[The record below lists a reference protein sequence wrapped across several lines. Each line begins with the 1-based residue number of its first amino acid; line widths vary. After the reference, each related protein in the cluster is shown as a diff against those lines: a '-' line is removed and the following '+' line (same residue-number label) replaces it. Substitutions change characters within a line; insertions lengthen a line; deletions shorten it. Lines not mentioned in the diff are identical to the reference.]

1 MLSAKGLMINKF
13 LIMRYLIRAVKYFFA
28 FCVLYVGVVWL
39 SILTQKGMDISVWDS
54 ISATM
59 ATERGRMLALAVVAL
74 SAAYPFFGFVKRSV
88 KWSMATDADRLVE
101 IFAAAGFALKEQSEG
116 KMVFKANNILDR
128 LVMLFEDE
136 VRVRQCGDKIE
147 VSGLRRIAARMALD
161 AERYI
166 TNKRRAGIE

>member
-1 MLSAKGLMINKF
+1 
-13 LIMRYLIRAVKYFFA
+13 MRYLIRAVKYFFA

-74 SAAYPFFGFVKRSV
+74 SAAYPFFGFIKRSV
-88 KWSMATDADRLVE
+88 KWDMATDADRLVE
-101 IFAAAGFALKEQSEG
+101 IFAAAGFALKLKSEG
-116 KMVFKANNILDR
+116 KMIFKANNILDR

-136 VRVRQCGDKIE
+136 IVVEQQGEQITLDGI
-147 VSGLRRIAARMALD
+147 RRGVAKVIYRL
-161 AERYI
+161 
-166 TNKRRAGIE
+166 N

>member
-13 LIMRYLIRAVKYFFA
+13 LIMRYLIRAVKYFLA

-39 SILTQKGMDISVWDS
+39 SILTQKGMDVSVWDS

-88 KWSMATDADRLVE
+88 KWDMATDADRLVE

-116 KMVFKANNILDR
+116 KMIFKANNILDR

-136 VRVRQCGDKIE
+136 IVVEQQGEHITL
-147 VSGLRRIAARMALD
+147 SGIRRGVAKVIYRL
-161 AERYI
+161 
-166 TNKRRAGIE
+166 N

>member
-88 KWSMATDADRLVE
+88 KWNMATEADRLVE
-101 IFAAAGFALKEQSEG
+101 IFAAAGFALKEQGEG

-136 VRVRQCGDKIE
+136 IVVEQQGEQITL
-147 VSGLRRIAARMALD
+147 SGIRRGVAKVIYRL
-161 AERYI
+161 
-166 TNKRRAGIE
+166 N

>member
-88 KWSMATDADRLVE
+88 KWDMATDADRLVE
-101 IFAAAGFALKEQSEG
+101 IFAAAGFALKEQGEG

-136 VRVRQCGDKIE
+136 IVVEQQGEQIIL
-147 VSGLRRIAARMALD
+147 SGIRRGVAKVIYRL
-161 AERYI
+161 
-166 TNKRRAGIE
+166 N

>member
-1 MLSAKGLMINKF
+1 
-13 LIMRYLIRAVKYFFA
+13 MRYLIRAVKYFFA

-74 SAAYPFFGFVKRSV
+74 SAAYPFFGFIKRSV
-88 KWSMATDADRLVE
+88 KWNMTTDADRLVE
-101 IFAAAGFALKEQSEG
+101 IFAVAGFALKEQSEG

-136 VRVRQCGDKIE
+136 IVVEQQGEQITLDGI
-147 VSGLRRIAARMALD
+147 RRGVAKVIYRL
-161 AERYI
+161 
-166 TNKRRAGIE
+166 N

>member
-39 SILTQKGMDISVWDS
+39 SILTQKGMDVSVWDS

-74 SAAYPFFGFVKRSV
+74 SAAYPFFGFIKRSV
-88 KWSMATDADRLVE
+88 KWDMATEADRLVE
-101 IFAAAGFALKEQSEG
+101 IFAAAGFALKEQGED
-116 KMVFKANNILDR
+116 KMIFKANNILDR

-136 VRVRQCGDKIE
+136 IVVEQQGEQITLDGI
-147 VSGLRRIAARMALD
+147 RRGVAKVIYRL
-161 AERYI
+161 
-166 TNKRRAGIE
+166 N

>member
-1 MLSAKGLMINKF
+1 
-13 LIMRYLIRAVKYFFA
+13 MRYLIRAVKYFFA

-88 KWSMATDADRLVE
+88 KWDMASEADRLVE
-101 IFAAAGFALKEQSEG
+101 IFAAAGFALKEQGEG

-136 VRVRQCGDKIE
+136 IVVEQQGEQITLDGI
-147 VSGLRRIAARMALD
+147 RRGVAKVIYRL
-161 AERYI
+161 
-166 TNKRRAGIE
+166 N

>member
-1 MLSAKGLMINKF
+1 
-13 LIMRYLIRAVKYFFA
+13 MRYLIRAVKYFFA

-39 SILTQKGMDISVWDS
+39 SILTQKGMDVSVWDS

-74 SAAYPFFGFVKRSV
+74 SAAYPFFGFIKRSV
-88 KWSMATDADRLVE
+88 KWDMTTDADRLVE
-101 IFAAAGFALKEQSEG
+101 IFAAVGFALKEQGEG

-136 VRVRQCGDKIE
+136 IVVEQQGEQITL
-147 VSGLRRIAARMALD
+147 SGIRRGVAKVIYRL
-161 AERYI
+161 
-166 TNKRRAGIE
+166 N

>member
-39 SILTQKGMDISVWDS
+39 SILTQRGMDISVWDS

-59 ATERGRMLALAVVAL
+59 ATERGRMLALAVLAL

-88 KWSMATDADRLVE
+88 KWDMATDADRLVE
-101 IFAAAGFALKEQSEG
+101 IFAAAGFALKEQGEG
-116 KMVFKANNILDR
+116 KMIFKANNILDR

-136 VRVRQCGDKIE
+136 IVVEQQGEQITLDGI
-147 VSGLRRIAARMALD
+147 RRGVAKVIYRL
-161 AERYI
+161 
-166 TNKRRAGIE
+166 N

>member
-88 KWSMATDADRLVE
+88 KWDMATEADRLVE
-101 IFAAAGFALKEQSEG
+101 IFAAAGFAIKEQGEG

-136 VRVRQCGDKIE
+136 IVVEQQGEQITLDGI
-147 VSGLRRIAARMALD
+147 RRGVAKVIYRL
-161 AERYI
+161 
-166 TNKRRAGIE
+166 N

>member
-1 MLSAKGLMINKF
+1 MDNKF

-39 SILTQKGMDISVWDS
+39 SILTQKGMDVSVWDS

-88 KWSMATDADRLVE
+88 KWDMATDADRLVE
-101 IFAAAGFALKEQSEG
+101 IFAAAGFALKEQGEG

-136 VRVRQCGDKIE
+136 IVVEQQGEQITLDGI
-147 VSGLRRIAARMALD
+147 RRGVAKVIYRL
-161 AERYI
+161 
-166 TNKRRAGIE
+166 N

>member
-1 MLSAKGLMINKF
+1 MINKF

-88 KWSMATDADRLVE
+88 KWDMATDADRLVE
-101 IFAAAGFALKEQSEG
+101 IFAAAGFALKEHGEG

-136 VRVRQCGDKIE
+136 IVVEQQGEQITL
-147 VSGLRRIAARMALD
+147 SGIRRGVAKVIYRL
-161 AERYI
+161 
-166 TNKRRAGIE
+166 N

>member
-59 ATERGRMLALAVVAL
+59 ATERGRMLALAVVVL
-74 SAAYPFFGFVKRSV
+74 SAAYPFFGFIKRSV
-88 KWSMATDADRLVE
+88 KWNMATDADRLVE
-101 IFAAAGFALKEQSEG
+101 IFAAAGFALKLKSEG

-136 VRVRQCGDKIE
+136 IVVEQQGEQITL
-147 VSGLRRIAARMALD
+147 SGIRRGVAKVIYRL
-161 AERYI
+161 
-166 TNKRRAGIE
+166 N

>member
-1 MLSAKGLMINKF
+1 MINKF

-88 KWSMATDADRLVE
+88 EWDMASEADRLVE
-101 IFAAAGFALKEQSEG
+101 IFAAAGFALKEQGEG

-136 VRVRQCGDKIE
+136 IVVEQQGEQITL
-147 VSGLRRIAARMALD
+147 SGIRRGVAKVIYRL
-161 AERYI
+161 
-166 TNKRRAGIE
+166 N

>member
-1 MLSAKGLMINKF
+1 MLFVKGLMINKF

-39 SILTQKGMDISVWDS
+39 SILTQKGMDISVWNS

-88 KWSMATDADRLVE
+88 KWDMATNADRLVE
-101 IFAAAGFALKEQSEG
+101 LFAAAGFALKEQREG
-116 KMVFKANNILDR
+116 KMIFKANNILDR

-136 VRVRQCGDKIE
+136 IVVEQEGEQITLDGI
-147 VSGLRRIAARMALD
+147 RRGVAKVIYRL
-161 AERYI
+161 
-166 TNKRRAGIE
+166 N

>member
-1 MLSAKGLMINKF
+1 MLLERDIIDNKF
-13 LIMRYLIRAVKYFFA
+13 LIMRYLIRVVKYFFA

-39 SILTQKGMDISVWDS
+39 SILTQKSMDISVWDS

-88 KWSMATDADRLVE
+88 KWNMTTDVDRLVE
-101 IFAAAGFALKEQSEG
+101 IFAAAGFALKEQGEG

-136 VRVRQCGDKIE
+136 IVVEQQGEQITLDGI
-147 VSGLRRIAARMALD
+147 RRGVAKVIYRL
-161 AERYI
+161 
-166 TNKRRAGIE
+166 N

>member
-39 SILTQKGMDISVWDS
+39 SILTQNGMDISVWDS

-88 KWSMATDADRLVE
+88 KWNMATDADRLVE
-101 IFAAAGFALKEQSEG
+101 IFAAAGFALKEQGEG

-136 VRVRQCGDKIE
+136 IVVEQQGEQITLDGI
-147 VSGLRRIAARMALD
+147 RRGVAKVIYRL
-161 AERYI
+161 
-166 TNKRRAGIE
+166 N

>member
-39 SILTQKGMDISVWDS
+39 SILTQKGMDVSVWNS

-88 KWSMATDADRLVE
+88 KWNMATNADRLVE
-101 IFAAAGFALKEQSEG
+101 IFAAAGFALKEQGEG
-116 KMVFKANNILDR
+116 KMIFKANNILDR

-136 VRVRQCGDKIE
+136 IVVEQQGEQITL
-147 VSGLRRIAARMALD
+147 SGIRRGVAKVIYRL
-161 AERYI
+161 
-166 TNKRRAGIE
+166 N

>member
-88 KWSMATDADRLVE
+88 KWDMASEADRLVE
-101 IFAAAGFALKEQSEG
+101 IFAAAGFALKQQGEG

-136 VRVRQCGDKIE
+136 IVVEQQGEQITL
-147 VSGLRRIAARMALD
+147 SGIRRGVAKVIYRL
-161 AERYI
+161 
-166 TNKRRAGIE
+166 N

>member
-1 MLSAKGLMINKF
+1 
-13 LIMRYLIRAVKYFFA
+13 MRYLIRAVKYFFA

-88 KWSMATDADRLVE
+88 KWNMATDADRLVE

-136 VRVRQCGDKIE
+136 IVVEQQGEQITLDGI
-147 VSGLRRIAARMALD
+147 RRGVAKVIYRL
-161 AERYI
+161 
-166 TNKRRAGIE
+166 N

>member
-1 MLSAKGLMINKF
+1 MDNKF

-39 SILTQKGMDISVWDS
+39 SILTQKSMDISVWDS

-88 KWSMATDADRLVE
+88 KWDMATDADRLVE
-101 IFAAAGFALKEQSEG
+101 IFAAAGFALKEQGEG

-136 VRVRQCGDKIE
+136 IVVEQQGEQITLDGI
-147 VSGLRRIAARMALD
+147 RRGVAKVIYRL
-161 AERYI
+161 
-166 TNKRRAGIE
+166 N

>member
-1 MLSAKGLMINKF
+1 
-13 LIMRYLIRAVKYFFA
+13 MRYLIRAVKYFFA

-74 SAAYPFFGFVKRSV
+74 SAAYPFFGFIKRSV
-88 KWSMATDADRLVE
+88 KWDMATDADRLVE
-101 IFAAAGFALKEQSEG
+101 IFAAAGFALKEQGEG
-116 KMVFKANNILDR
+116 KMIFKANNILDR

-136 VRVRQCGDKIE
+136 IVVEQQGEQITLDGI
-147 VSGLRRIAARMALD
+147 RRGVAKVIYRL
-161 AERYI
+161 
-166 TNKRRAGIE
+166 N

>member
-1 MLSAKGLMINKF
+1 
-13 LIMRYLIRAVKYFFA
+13 MRYLIRAVKYFFA

-88 KWSMATDADRLVE
+88 KWDMATDADRLVE

-116 KMVFKANNILDR
+116 KMIFKANNILDR

-136 VRVRQCGDKIE
+136 IVVEQQGEQITL
-147 VSGLRRIAARMALD
+147 SGIRRGVAKVIYRL
-161 AERYI
+161 
-166 TNKRRAGIE
+166 N

>member
-88 KWSMATDADRLVE
+88 KWDMATDADRLVE
-101 IFAAAGFALKEQSEG
+101 IFAAAGFALKLKGEG

-136 VRVRQCGDKIE
+136 IVVEQQGEQITLDGI
-147 VSGLRRIAARMALD
+147 RRGVANVIYRL
-161 AERYI
+161 Y
-166 TNKRRAGIE
+166 

>member
-1 MLSAKGLMINKF
+1 
-13 LIMRYLIRAVKYFFA
+13 IMRYLIRAVKYFFA

-39 SILTQKGMDISVWDS
+39 SILTQKSMDISVWDS

-88 KWSMATDADRLVE
+88 KWNMTTDADRLVE
-101 IFAAAGFALKEQSEG
+101 IFAAAGFALKEQGEG

-136 VRVRQCGDKIE
+136 IVVEQQGEQITLDGI
-147 VSGLRRIAARMALD
+147 RRGVAKVIYRL
-161 AERYI
+161 
-166 TNKRRAGIE
+166 N

>member
-1 MLSAKGLMINKF
+1 
-13 LIMRYLIRAVKYFFA
+13 MRYLIRAVKYFFA

-59 ATERGRMLALAVVAL
+59 ATERGRMLALAVMAL

-88 KWSMATDADRLVE
+88 KWNMATDADRLVE
-101 IFAAAGFALKEQSEG
+101 IFAAAGFALKEQGEG

-136 VRVRQCGDKIE
+136 IVVEQQGEQITLDGI
-147 VSGLRRIAARMALD
+147 RRGVAKVIYRL
-161 AERYI
+161 
-166 TNKRRAGIE
+166 N

>member
-1 MLSAKGLMINKF
+1 MDNKF

-39 SILTQKGMDISVWDS
+39 SILTQKGMDVSVWDS

-88 KWSMATDADRLVE
+88 KWNMATDADRLVE
-101 IFAAAGFALKEQSEG
+101 IFAAAGFALKEQGEG

-136 VRVRQCGDKIE
+136 IVVEQQGEQITLDGI
-147 VSGLRRIAARMALD
+147 RRGVAKVIYRL
-161 AERYI
+161 
-166 TNKRRAGIE
+166 N

>member
-39 SILTQKGMDISVWDS
+39 SILTQKGMDVSVWDS

-88 KWSMATDADRLVE
+88 KWDMATDADRLVE
-101 IFAAAGFALKEQSEG
+101 IFAAAGFALKLKSEG

-136 VRVRQCGDKIE
+136 IVVEQQGEQITLDGI
-147 VSGLRRIAARMALD
+147 RRGVAKVIYRL
-161 AERYI
+161 
-166 TNKRRAGIE
+166 N

>member
-88 KWSMATDADRLVE
+88 KWDMATDADRLVE
-101 IFAAAGFALKEQSEG
+101 IFAAAGFELKLKGES

-136 VRVRQCGDKIE
+136 IVVEQQGEQITL
-147 VSGLRRIAARMALD
+147 SGIRRGVAKVIYRL
-161 AERYI
+161 
-166 TNKRRAGIE
+166 N

>member
-1 MLSAKGLMINKF
+1 MDNKF

-88 KWSMATDADRLVE
+88 KWDMATDADRLVE
-101 IFAAAGFALKEQSEG
+101 IFAAAGFALKEQGEG

-136 VRVRQCGDKIE
+136 IVVEQQGEQITLDGI
-147 VSGLRRIAARMALD
+147 RRGVAKVIYRL
-161 AERYI
+161 
-166 TNKRRAGIE
+166 N

>member
-1 MLSAKGLMINKF
+1 
-13 LIMRYLIRAVKYFFA
+13 MRYLIRAVKYFFA

-39 SILTQKGMDISVWDS
+39 SILTQKGMDVSVWDS

-88 KWSMATDADRLVE
+88 KWNMATDADRLVE
-101 IFAAAGFALKEQSEG
+101 IFAAAGFALKEQGEG
-116 KMVFKANNILDR
+116 KMIFKANNILDR

-136 VRVRQCGDKIE
+136 IVVEQQGEQITLDGI
-147 VSGLRRIAARMALD
+147 RRGVAKVIYRL
-161 AERYI
+161 
-166 TNKRRAGIE
+166 N

>member
-1 MLSAKGLMINKF
+1 
-13 LIMRYLIRAVKYFFA
+13 MRYLIRAVKYFFA

-39 SILTQKGMDISVWDS
+39 SILTQKGMDVSVWDS

-88 KWSMATDADRLVE
+88 KWNMATDADRLVE
-101 IFAAAGFALKEQSEG
+101 IFAAAGFALKEQGEG

-136 VRVRQCGDKIE
+136 IVVEQQGEQITLDGI
-147 VSGLRRIAARMALD
+147 RRGVAKVIYRL
-161 AERYI
+161 
-166 TNKRRAGIE
+166 N

>member
-59 ATERGRMLALAVVAL
+59 ATERGRMLALAVVVL

-88 KWSMATDADRLVE
+88 KWDMATDADRLVE
-101 IFAAAGFALKEQSEG
+101 IFAAAGFALKLKDEG
-116 KMVFKANNILDR
+116 KMIFKANNILDR

-136 VRVRQCGDKIE
+136 IVVEQQGEQITLDGI
-147 VSGLRRIAARMALD
+147 RRGVAKVIYRL
-161 AERYI
+161 
-166 TNKRRAGIE
+166 N